1 MTKAELYQK
10 ACMLPLLP
18 GVYIIRDK
26 TDTII
31 YIGKAKRLRIRVSQY
46 FREGVPHDNKVS
58 QMIAHALSLIHI
70 SKLAKNRQGELVKVE
85 LSFDG
90 ARMTFSE
97 VGGAGNFAQHHEAT
111 PFD

>member
-1 MTKAELYQK
+1 MFLWNMDEDDVTRK
-10 ACMLPLLP
+10 
-18 GVYIIRDK
+18 G
-26 TDTII
+26 
-31 YIGKAKRLRIRVSQY
+31 
-46 FREGVPHDNKVS
+46 
-58 QMIAHALSLIHI
+58 

-97 VGGAGNFAQHHEAT
+97 VGGAGNFTQHHEAT